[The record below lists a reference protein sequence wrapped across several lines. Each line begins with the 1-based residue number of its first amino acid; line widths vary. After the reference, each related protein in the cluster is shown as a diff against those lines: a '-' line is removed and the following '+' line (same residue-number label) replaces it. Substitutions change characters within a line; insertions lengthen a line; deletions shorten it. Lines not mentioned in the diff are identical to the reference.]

1 MIEKRNYSQKEESG
15 LLRIFQRENLEKLL
29 ASMTEI
35 SGMSLFF
42 IDYKGETV
50 ISSGIE
56 TAYCADVDNESSS
69 CRECRTNLV
78 LAAAKA
84 AIKNEISLFRCPK
97 GLVNM
102 ALPIVVDHQYLGAL
116 AGGRVRCEEQ
126 SAFPV
131 LIQEENDFVGDRG
144 KYMEIPVLTQ
154 KKIEALSK
162 VFFFMLKE
170 MGEKETLREQISTL
184 ERQEKHLSDMRKS
197 NAYLKEKIE
206 KKEQER
212 LKAGLYPQFLLN
224 FLVTISNYA
233 ILENAS
239 QTEEV
244 IADLASVLRYYVDE
258 DLEEVSVKQ
267 ELSQIEKYLKTLKK
281 QYDNRFDYI
290 INCEEEAQWEKI
302 PVLTIFPFVEYIIN
316 AGILPGHFKGKF
328 YMDAEIDDG
337 RLVIRMQLQSTDY
350 LLTGG
355 GMTGGKEY
363 IVDESLL
370 MEQIVNTEK
379 RLLHVYEGDC
389 HVVIHPD
396 MIRLDMP
403 ENKKN

>member
-1 MIEKRNYSQKEESG
+1 MIEKRNYSQEEESG

-162 VFFFMLKE
+162 VFF
-170 MGEKETLREQISTL
+170 S
-184 ERQEKHLSDMRKS
+184 
-197 NAYLKEKIE
+197 
-206 KKEQER
+206 
-212 LKAGLYPQFLLN
+212 
-224 FLVTISNYA
+224 
-233 ILENAS
+233 
-239 QTEEV
+239 
-244 IADLASVLRYYVDE
+244 
-258 DLEEVSVKQ
+258 
-267 ELSQIEKYLKTLKK
+267 
-281 QYDNRFDYI
+281 
-290 INCEEEAQWEKI
+290 C
-302 PVLTIFPFVEYIIN
+302 
-316 AGILPGHFKGKF
+316 
-328 YMDAEIDDG
+328 
-337 RLVIRMQLQSTDY
+337 
-350 LLTGG
+350 
-355 GMTGGKEY
+355 
-363 IVDESLL
+363 
-370 MEQIVNTEK
+370 
-379 RLLHVYEGDC
+379 
-389 HVVIHPD
+389 
-396 MIRLDMP
+396 
-403 ENKKN
+403 